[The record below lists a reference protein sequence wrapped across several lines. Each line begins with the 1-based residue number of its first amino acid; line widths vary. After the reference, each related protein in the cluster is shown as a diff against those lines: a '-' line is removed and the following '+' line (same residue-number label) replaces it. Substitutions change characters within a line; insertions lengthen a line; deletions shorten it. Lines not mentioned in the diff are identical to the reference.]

1 MKEFWKGKRVL
12 LTGDTG
18 FKGAWMAIWLNKMGA
33 IVHGLS
39 LPPDKDQPSLFS
51 LIKGEKIWNS
61 NFGNIQNIEEIIPVV
76 KESNPE
82 IVIHMA
88 GQAIVG
94 SSYIDP
100 LNTYATNVM
109 GTANLLSALQHH
121 SSVKAILVI
130 TSDKVYENHDTG
142 LAFAE
147 EDRLGGDDPYSASK
161 AAAEIVVSS
170 WRKSFFEQMDIPVVT
185 ARGSN
190 VIGGGDWSHD
200 RLIPNYIRSIENK
213 KDAFVM
219 RNPSSVRAWQHVM
232 DTINGYLLY
241 IMKVY
246 EGEELPLSLNFGP
259 SQEHALTAGTVIN
272 MMQEYMHYPTIVN
285 QSRYEKPYPEKNILL
300 IDTSKAERV
309 LSWQTLISPEESLL
323 WTAQWYN
330 EYFKKSNVYDISLEQ
345 IKKYED
351 IKDAAQLSLLQDT
364 VGTDI
369 GRFRE
374 YASGE

>member
-1 MKEFWKGKRVL
+1 MEENNLLKFLSPTRFLKGKMPESLIKINHCSFIIFFAKIYNACLGVYYERILEGKRVL

-213 KDAFVM
+213 KM
-219 RNPSSVRAWQHVM
+219 HSS
-232 DTINGYLLY
+232 
-241 IMKVY
+241 
-246 EGEELPLSLNFGP
+246 
-259 SQEHALTAGTVIN
+259 
-272 MMQEYMHYPTIVN
+272 
-285 QSRYEKPYPEKNILL
+285 
-300 IDTSKAERV
+300 
-309 LSWQTLISPEESLL
+309 
-323 WTAQWYN
+323 
-330 EYFKKSNVYDISLEQ
+330 
-345 IKKYED
+345 
-351 IKDAAQLSLLQDT
+351 
-364 VGTDI
+364 
-369 GRFRE
+369 
-374 YASGE
+374 